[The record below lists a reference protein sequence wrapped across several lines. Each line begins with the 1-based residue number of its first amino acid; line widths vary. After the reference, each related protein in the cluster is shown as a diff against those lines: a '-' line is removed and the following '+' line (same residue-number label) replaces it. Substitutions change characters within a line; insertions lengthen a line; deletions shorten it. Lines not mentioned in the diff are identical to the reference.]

1 MPKKSTHSPL
11 DAPPIEPASSVVAGF
26 ERSLD
31 ELEQLVQRMEKGEMT
46 LDESLQAYER
56 GVALYRHCQG
66 ALQQAELRV
75 KLLSDLGDPD
85 HAEAFAPNPD

>member
-1 MPKKSTHSPL
+1 MTKKSNQS
-11 DAPPIEPASSVVAGF
+11 AIEPTPSVVAGF

-31 ELEQLVQRMEKGEMT
+31 ELEQLVQRMEKGEMS
-46 LDESLQAYER
+46 LDESLGAYER
-56 GVALYRHCQG
+56 GVALYRECQG

-85 HAEAFAPNPD
+85 RAEHFAPDVD

>member
-1 MPKKSTHSPL
+1 MTRKTPH
-11 DAPPIEPASSVVAGF
+11 PIEPAPSVVAGF

-56 GVALYRHCQG
+56 GVALYRQCQG

-75 KLLSDLGDPD
+75 KLLGDQHDPD
-85 HAEAFAPNPD
+85 RAEPFAPTGD